1 MEKTIEIGNQNLVLR
16 SSLYSLINYKARF
29 GTELFNDIKRI
40 DNVKEENITD
50 VLEVIFR
57 IVFVLTNPKE
67 GETFEDFVN
76 RFDLSILSDAKL
88 LERLS
93 NAIVGLLKT
102 DGKEGE
108 DKGAASRQEAL
119 VLRAHKFQSGETG
132 SVDRG
137 LEALRH
143 RHLHRDH
150 PARKGTLQRRPGK
163 ESHAVGHRQLF
174 PVTKKGGIKNG

>member
-108 DKGAASRQEAL
+108 DKGEAFRQ
-119 VLRAHKFQSGETG
+119 
-132 SVDRG
+132 
-137 LEALRH
+137 
-143 RHLHRDH
+143 
-150 PARKGTLQRRPGK
+150 
-163 ESHAVGHRQLF
+163 
-174 PVTKKGGIKNG
+174 